1 MNAKTFDQLTNGVRL
16 DLKIELTRVSDSVAN
31 HYGARCLELFRT
43 DSQMSTE
50 ERQQWQD
57 LHDTIKAMTAT
68 INPLPTKPT
77 I

>member
-1 MNAKTFDQLTNGVRL
+1 MNKKAFDQITNGVRL

-31 HYGARCLELFRT
+31 HYGARCLELFRL

-57 LHDTIKAMTAT
+57 LHDTVKTTAAMLD
-68 INPLPTKPT
+68 PLPAKQ
-77 I
+77 